1 MVIRRRNLNLDV
13 TIWVVI
19 VIGLVSWGFVA
30 MWQKGIGNFW
40 RCLAETNERHG
51 TSFGTSPEDQATVI
65 GVNLYKGGA
74 FAFDQTN
81 RKIAYV
87 TKGGKS
93 VEILTYDFVQSWQ
106 VTWRERTTGSGA
118 QFGIV
123 AVGSAEI
130 SRDNVFLEIATN
142 DIKRPLIKM
151 PMSSVR
157 YAQDTA
163 ARLKLMINAKV

>member
-1 MVIRRRNLNLDV
+1 MDV
-13 TIWVVI
+13 TILIVI
-19 VIGLVSWGFVA
+19 AIGLVSWGLVA
-30 MWQKGIGNFW
+30 MWRKGIGNFW
-40 RCLAETNERHG
+40 RVLAEANDRHG
-51 TSFGTSPEDQATVI
+51 TRFGTSPADMATVV
-65 GVNLYKGGA
+65 GVNLYRGGA

-93 VEILTYDFVQSWQ
+93 VEVLTYDFVQSWQ

-123 AVGSAEI
+123 AVGSAKTSYE
-130 SRDNVFLEIATN
+130 NVFLEITTN
-142 DIKRPLIKM
+142 DIKRPLIKL

-157 YAQDTA
+157 YAQDAA
-163 ARLKLMINAKV
+163 ARLKLMIN